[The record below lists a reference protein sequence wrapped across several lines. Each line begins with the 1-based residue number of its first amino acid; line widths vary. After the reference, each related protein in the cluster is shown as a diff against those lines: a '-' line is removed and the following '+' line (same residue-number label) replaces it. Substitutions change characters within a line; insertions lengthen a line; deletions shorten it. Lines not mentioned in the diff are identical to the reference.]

1 MKSPIDF
8 TTSLHVKVVDENTII
23 YQQLLSSDP
32 AQAKGAWQQMIQLF
46 ATLDQSQKEAFV
58 RLMRQV
64 SVDTVSSVLLVMDE
78 NSMEQEPENQLRLF
92 NGANELVSGDL
103 QDLFLAEEES
113 KGVQF

>member
-1 MKSPIDF
+1 MKTSSEF
-8 TTSLHVKVVDENTII
+8 TSNLHLQVVEEGARL
-23 YQQLLSSDP
+23 YQQMLTSDP
-32 AQAKGAWQQMIQLF
+32 AQAKGTWQQMIQLF
-46 ATLDQSQKEAFV
+46 ATLDPSQKEAFV

-64 SVDTVSSVLLVMDE
+64 RVDTVSSVLLVMDE